1 MLSFLAIRHL
11 ADSAEILADLVPWIY
26 RASISFA
33 YYPLWLAGVREGAAP
48 LWCLRVRFLTFPRLV
63 FFFLM
68 RNPLRRFYRSKEK
81 LDYTHRNPVQRKL
94 VLHPKDWPWSS
105 WAHYTDSH

>member
-1 MLSFLAIRHL
+1 VLSFLATRHL

-63 FFFLM
+63 FFFPYAQSFAAL
-68 RNPLRRFYRSKEK
+68 LQK
-81 LDYTHRNPVQRKL
+81 QRETG
-94 VLHPKDWPWSS
+94 LHAPESGAAQTRLAS
-105 WAHYTDSH
+105 EGLAVEQLGALH